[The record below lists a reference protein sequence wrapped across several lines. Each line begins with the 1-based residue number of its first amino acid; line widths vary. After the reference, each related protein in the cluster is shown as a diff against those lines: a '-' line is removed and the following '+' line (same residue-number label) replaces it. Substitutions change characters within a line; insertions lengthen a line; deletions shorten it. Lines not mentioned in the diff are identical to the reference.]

1 VRLRCRAYSALLAA
15 PFILLPLSPGSSRAD
30 VSPQLLSYRWT
41 PDKPLT
47 YKITANIKGS
57 LPILDSP
64 EPVDLK
70 AVLTLVY
77 SATPRAALNDGSASV
92 EFRVVSADAEIADI
106 PFPIPLEEAQ
116 KVLDQRVSIEKTGA
130 VKSVQGGEPL
140 PFSLSIPGVDPKRLY
155 TMLFPIVF
163 PDSPVRPGDTWSY
176 KSELLGEEGK
186 PKFTAKLLPSAG
198 SSTGDRRGKSPETGA
213 ALRLQQN
220 FSMDVDQKLDE
231 EKRPVQNEGEVYRT
245 RKGRIQGNGTYTF
258 HRTRGIITAG
268 EVNVSADIVE
278 EIVGTPKTPE
288 EPKKVVSK
296 VHAKVTIQLQD
307 PETQKRKQ
315 SAPPSRKEK

>member
-1 VRLRCRAYSALLAA
+1 ML
-15 PFILLPLSPGSSRAD
+15 PFPPDSSGAD
-30 VSPQLLSYRWT
+30 TSPQILSYRWT

-77 SATPRAALNDGSASV
+77 RATPRAVLKDGSASV

-116 KVLDQRVSIEKTGA
+116 KVLDQTVTIGKTGE
-130 VKSVQGGEPL
+130 VKKVQGGEPL

-163 PDSPVRPGDTWSY
+163 PNSPVRPGETWSY
-176 KSELLGEEGK
+176 KSELLGAEGS
-186 PKFTAKLLPSAG
+186 PMFAATLLPASDA
-198 SSTGDRRGKSPETGA
+198 SSGDRRSRDKSETGEA
-213 ALRLQQN
+213 TRLRQN
-220 FSMDVDQKLDE
+220 FSMNVDQKLDE
-231 EKRPVQNEGEVYRT
+231 EKKPVQNGGETYLT
-245 RKGRIQGNGTYTF
+245 RKGRIEGSGTYRF
-258 HRTRGIITAG
+258 HRTRGIITSG

-278 EIVGTPKTPE
+278 DLVGTPKTPE

-296 VHAKVTIQLQD
+296 VNAKVTIELQE
-307 PETQKRKQ
+307 PGAQKRTR
-315 SAPPSRKEK
+315 SAPPSGKEK

>member
-1 VRLRCRAYSALLAA
+1 MRLRCCVKALIIVS
-15 PFILLPLSPGSSRAD
+15 FTMLPLPSVSSGAD
-30 VSPQLLSYRWT
+30 TSPQLLSYRWS

-77 SATPRAALNDGSASV
+77 SATPRAVLKDGSASV

-116 KVLDQRVSIEKTGA
+116 KVLDQKVTIEKTGE
-130 VKSVQGGEPL
+130 VKKVQGGEPL

-163 PDSPVRPGDTWSY
+163 PNSPVRPGDTWSY
-176 KSELLGEEGK
+176 KSELLGEEGS
-186 PKFTAKLLPSAG
+186 PQFSATLLPASAPPPDRRA
-198 SSTGDRRGKSPETGA
+198 GDRPDAGA
-213 ALRLQQN
+213 ALRLRQN
-220 FSMDVDQKLDE
+220 FSMNVDQKLDE
-231 EKRPVQNEGEVYRT
+231 EKKPVQSGAEAYRT
-245 RKGRIQGNGTYTF
+245 RKGRIQGSGTYTF
-258 HRTRGIITAG
+258 HRARGIITSG

-278 EIVGTPKTPE
+278 DLLGEPKTPE

-296 VHAKVTIQLQD
+296 VNAKVTIELQE
-307 PETQKRKQ
+307 PGAQKRNQ